1 VHNKKFRILFLA
13 GWFPNRFQPYSGIFI
28 KRHALAVSRFC
39 EVIVFYIKS
48 DPNLKDKI
56 YDIEEVHEN
65 GIFIVNLYF
74 NSSDLCGGLFS
85 KIKYVFR
92 FLMGCKKGFNFIEKK
107 FGKPDIVHLN
117 VIHPIAIVA
126 LFMKFVKKT
135 PYILTEHW
143 TGYMKTRDSYK
154 GWKRKLFTSI
164 VMKNAREVTT
174 VSESLADEMRN
185 RGLSNNYFVVPNAI
199 EFRKLTGTSKN
210 KQKKV
215 ILHISSLYNYQK
227 NVEGIIKAIKNISM
241 IRKDFEL
248 RLIGGENDRAYLESL
263 VKELDL
269 EKFVY
274 FYGQVSDAELEVH
287 YNESDFFVLNSN
299 YETFSVVTAESLA
312 CGIPVIVTHCGGPE
326 EFVTKEQGIIID
338 PGNQLQLEKAIVN
351 MLDNSEKYNPEKLS
365 QYALSKFS
373 LEVVGKSFLEI
384 YKKIVYE

>member
-1 VHNKKFRILFLA
+1 VHNKKLRILFLA
-13 GWFPNRFQPYSGIFI
+13 GWFPNRFQPYYGIFI

-39 EVIVFYIKS
+39 DVIVFYIKS

-65 GIFIVNLYF
+65 GIVIVNLYF
-74 NSSDLCGGLFS
+74 NSSDLCRGLFS

-117 VIHPIAIVA
+117 VIHPIAILA
-126 LFMKFVKKT
+126 LFIKFVKKT

-164 VMKNAREVTT
+164 VIKNARAVTT

-199 EFRKLTGTSKN
+199 EFRKLTAISKN

-215 ILHISSLYNYQK
+215 ILHISSMYNHQK
-227 NVEGIIKAIKNISM
+227 NVEGIIKALKNISKS
-241 IRKDFEL
+241 RKDFEL
-248 RLIGGENDRAYLESL
+248 RLIGGENDIAYLKSL
-263 VKELDL
+263 TKDLGMDQFVK
-269 EKFVY
+269 F
-274 FYGQVSDAELEVH
+274 FGQVSDDKLEIH
-287 YNESDFFVLNSN
+287 YNESNFFVLNSN

-312 CGIPVIVTHCGGPE
+312 CGIPVIVTRCGGPE
-326 EFVTKEQGIIID
+326 EFVTKEQGIVIEPD
-338 PGNQLQLEKAIVN
+338 NQLELEKAIVN
-351 MLDNSEKYNPEKLS
+351 MLDNSEKYDPEKLS
-365 QYALSKFS
+365 EYAQSKFNF
-373 LEVVGKSFLEI
+373 EVVGMSFLEI
-384 YKKIVYE
+384 YEKIIK